1 MLIVKR
7 TIVFMMALII
17 GITVSQITALEK
29 AEASMVH
36 VGSYPNGWSAYLITD
51 TIELDEESGILYCQV
66 LAKDP
71 NSDNDTPVLYGFTVE
86 GVSNS

>member
-1 MLIVKR
+1 
-7 TIVFMMALII
+7 
-17 GITVSQITALEK
+17 
-29 AEASMVH
+29 
-36 VGSYPNGWSAYLITD
+36 LITD

-86 GVSNS
+86 GDNILFSNSIGDSGVFTVDDNKGYVLEYNILLEVAQVLN